1 MKSFLTDRQRVNTP
15 ALNVPAPVPFVAA
28 VAAGGKAPPALGR
41 PGTHGHAA
49 GSHGVTTNVECV
61 RQGDRVIRIIV
72 TCACG
77 ERIEVDCL
85 YAAET

>member
-1 MKSFLTDRQRVNTP
+1 MKSFLTDRPRVSTP
-15 ALNVPAPVPFVAA
+15 TLNVPAPAPFLAA
-28 VAAGGKAPPALGR
+28 VTAGGKAPLARSGA
-41 PGTHGHAA
+41 HGHAA
-49 GSHGVTTNVECV
+49 GGHNGAVNVDCV
-61 RQGDRVIRIIV
+61 RQGDRVIRIVV